1 MVKLIMLK
9 AHSLKLV
16 VAIVAASAL
25 SGCKMS
31 DMALDDAYQPYGGS
45 DMHPLSV
52 AKGPVTMEVS
62 TAQGTL
68 QPQQVSAVSAF
79 VRQSMQAGVT
89 PIVVAQPSGGGR
101 ASRVASE
108 IASLMVQ
115 QGVPRGSIR
124 FATYR
129 ANATAPVRLTYVSS
143 YGTSLKCGQWSDDV
157 TETENNMLTPNHGCA
172 VQANIAAMVADPETL
187 SVPAAT
193 DPIVAAS
200 VIAGLQAAMN
210 PSAGGGSS
218 GGTTA
223 PSAAGAKP

>member
-1 MVKLIMLK
+1 MVNLKKLN
-9 AHSLKLV
+9 AHSLKLL
-16 VAIVAASAL
+16 VAVIAASAL
-25 SGCKMS
+25 SGCQMS
-31 DMALDDAYQPYGGS
+31 DMALDDTYQPYGGS

-68 QPQQVSAVSAF
+68 QPQQVGAVSSF
-79 VRQSMQAGVT
+79 VRQATQAGVT
-89 PIVVAQPSGGGR
+89 PITIAQPSGAGR

-124 FATYR
+124 LATYR
-129 ANATAPVRLTYVSS
+129 AGAAAPVRLTYVSS
-143 YGTSLKCGQWSDDV
+143 YGTSLKCGQWAEDT
-157 TETENNMLTPNHGCA
+157 TETDSNRLAPNHGCA
-172 VQANIAAMVADPETL
+172 VQANIAAMVANPETL
-187 SVPAAT
+187 SVPTAT

-200 VIAGLQAAMN
+200 DIAAVQAVMN

-218 GGTTA
+218 SAPA
-223 PSAAGAKP
+223 PSAKP

>member
-1 MVKLIMLK
+1 MVKFKMFN
-9 AHSLKLV
+9 AHSLKL
-16 VAIVAASAL
+16 IAAMIAAAAL
-25 SGCKMS
+25 SGCAMS

-68 QPQQVSAVSAF
+68 QPQQISAVSTF
-79 VRQSMQAGVT
+79 VHQATQAGVT
-89 PIVVAQPSGGGR
+89 PITVAQPTGGGR

-115 QGVPRGSIR
+115 QGVPRSSVR

-129 ANATAPVRLTYVSS
+129 AGANAPVRLTYVSS
-143 YGTSLKCGQWSDDV
+143 YGTSLKCGQWTEDA
-157 TETENNMLTPNHGCA
+157 TETESNMMAPNHGCA
-172 VQANIAAMVADPETL
+172 VQANIAAMVANPETL
-187 SVPAAT
+187 SVPAVT
-193 DPIVAAS
+193 DPIVAES
-200 VIAGLQAAMN
+200 VIPGLQAAMN

-218 GGTTA
+218 GGSA
-223 PSAAGAKP
+223 PSAAGGKP